1 MKCLI
6 STSGTSR
13 SVISGGEQ
21 EGVRDETW
29 QFDVNGGFARPFRLF
44 DGVKSVMCVG
54 IFGRRSRTIIHNLYT
69 YSELFA

>member
-44 DGVKSVMCVG
+44 DGVKKRDV
-54 IFGRRSRTIIHNLYT
+54 RWNLWSSFTNYHP
-69 YSELFA
+69 